1 MMLKGKHCRD
11 TGWICLCCL
20 ILFVGMPMQAASIS
34 NATVGDSLLA
44 DTLNPLLSVPS
55 QPIPDKLPVEHTFL
69 HLFDELPQDSVMFLR
84 QESRFSRLSPFWQI
98 SIPVTLTG
106 VAAWGLSESGGMAKF
121 RHKLRREFMKISGQ
135 KKIRIDDYL
144 QYAPFGSFLWGG
156 ILPGV
161 PHRHILRDRLLLGT
175 TSYVLMGGLVNG
187 IKYSVGELRPDESAR
202 NSFPSGHTATA
213 VMGAELVRT
222 EYGNVAGTGAYV
234 VAFSVGVLRM
244 YNNRHWFNDVL
255 GGAAVGFTSVRLALW
270 LLPWEQRLL
279 GLRNKKTTSR
289 CLRGRAATSPV
300 LLPASGAAPYG
311 LTLLWCF

>member
-34 NATVGDSLLA
+34 NATLGDSLLA

-161 PHRHILRDRLLLGT
+161 PHRHILRDRLLLGI

-187 IKYSVGELRPDESAR
+187 IASANFVPTSR
-202 NSFPSGHTATA
+202 RAIAFPPATQP
-213 VMGAELVRT
+213 LP
-222 EYGNVAGTGAYV
+222 
-234 VAFSVGVLRM
+234 
-244 YNNRHWFNDVL
+244 
-255 GGAAVGFTSVRLALW
+255 LW
-270 LLPWEQRLL
+270 AQSLLEQNMAMLL
-279 GLRNKKTTSR
+279 GREPTWWHSVWEFCVCTTIAIGSMM
-289 CLRGRAATSPV
+289 
-300 LLPASGAAPYG
+300 
-311 LTLLWCF
+311 F